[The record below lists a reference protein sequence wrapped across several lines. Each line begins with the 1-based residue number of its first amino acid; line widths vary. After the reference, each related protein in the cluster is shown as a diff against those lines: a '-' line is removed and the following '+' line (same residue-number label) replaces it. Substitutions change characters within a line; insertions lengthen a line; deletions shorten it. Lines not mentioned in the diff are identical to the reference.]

1 MMRLSRLL
9 PLALKGVVRARGRS
23 LLTVAGVAA
32 AMCLFASIQALMTGV
47 EEATKTKA
55 DDTTLIVYRENR
67 FCPFTSKLP
76 QRYDSRIRE
85 IPGVTEVMPMRIAV
99 SNCRA
104 SLDVVT
110 FRGVRKDDFVASDA
124 RRLTV
129 RDGSLDD
136 WLRRSDA
143 ALVGRTLAE
152 RRGVKSGDRFRSGG
166 VTVTVAAVFESDEPQ
181 DQNVAYVDLEFLQR
195 APGIDELGIVTQFEV
210 HVEEASQLDS
220 VAAAID
226 AAFAN
231 DEQPTA
237 TRPEKAFVAR
247 VATDILELVGFAGWV
262 AMGCLAAVLALVAN
276 AIVLSVHDRV
286 RDFAIMQ
293 TLGFTP
299 PWIGILVVLEA
310 SLLGVIG
317 GLLGT
322 AAGLTVLR
330 FTGFALSSDGLSF
343 GFTIGP
349 SVWGTSLLASVLVGV
364 AAGLVPAWRA
374 ARTPMVE
381 SFRAV

>member
-1 MMRLSRLL
+1 MKHLFRLL
-9 PLALKGVVRARGRS
+9 PLALKGVVRQRGRS

-32 AMCLFASIQALMTGV
+32 AMCLFASIQALMNGV
-47 EEATKTKA
+47 EDATKTRA

-67 FCPFTSKLP
+67 FCPFTSNLP
-76 QRYDSRIRE
+76 ERYDARIRAMD
-85 IPGVTEVMPMRIAV
+85 GVTEVVPMKIAV

-110 FRGVRKDDFVASDA
+110 YRGVRRQEFAASDA
-124 RRLTV
+124 RRL
-129 RDGSLDD
+129 RLLDGSVDD
-136 WLRRSDA
+136 WLRRTDA
-143 ALVGRTLAE
+143 ALVGKTLAE
-152 RRGVKSGDRFRSGG
+152 RRGLRAGDRFRSGG
-166 VTVTVAAVFESDEPQ
+166 VTVTVAGVFESDEPQ

-195 APGIDELGIVTQFEV
+195 APGIGRLGVVTQFEV
-210 HVEEASQLDS
+210 HVSDASRLDEI
-220 VAAAID
+220 AAAID
-226 AAFAN
+226 AQFAH
-231 DEQPTA
+231 DQEPTA

-299 PWIGILVVLEA
+299 PWIGTLVVLEA
-310 SLLGVIG
+310 STLGVIG
-317 GLLGT
+317 GVLGT
-322 AAGLTVLR
+322 AAGLGILS
-330 FTGFALSSDGLSF
+330 FTGFALSSDGLSI
-343 GFTIGP
+343 GFAIGP
-349 SVWGTSLLASVLVGV
+349 SVWLSSLGASVLVGV